1 MIVGADPMTRDQAR
15 APRLGLLVDLFEYT
29 YQSTLVHAVMDTARR
44 HGAGVRAFV
53 GGGLRS
59 PERFGAERNFLYD
72 LVGPASIDGL
82 IVLSSTLAN
91 YADHSALIDF
101 AGRFRPLPMASIG
114 MLLEGV
120 PSVAVD
126 NAHAL
131 REGIR
136 HLVRVHGHRRIAFVR
151 GPAGNQDAEE
161 RYRVYREVLAEHE
174 IPFDAALIA
183 PGDFTLPA
191 GTAAVRTLIDERRA
205 SFQALVAANDYMAL
219 GAVEALRA
227 RGVRVPAD
235 AAVMGFDDLDEARF
249 AHTPLTS
256 VRQPLREQ
264 AELAAEMVLAQLRG
278 DGVPART
285 LLPAQLVVR
294 RSCGCRQAV
303 MKEHDHSIAAP
314 VTDWTL
320 ALEHAAAWIFLSL
333 KRVGRPGDAERC
345 AAVLA
350 AALDAEAGGQH
361 GVFGARF
368 EEILAGA
375 TSRTELETWHEIV
388 KGMRDL
394 LRPALAS
401 DAARALRAEDAWHE
415 AHVLVAQAT
424 ERALARRSLA
434 VTRWARTVSE
444 VSDALAA
451 APDVPALMAA
461 LVEQLPRLQI
471 PSAQVALFEARR
483 PESGARLVLS
493 VRGGVVAPPS
503 DALYPAARLL
513 PEGTLPL
520 DQRQDLIVLPLFAR
534 DEPLGIAVLE
544 LGPREPTIYEMLR
557 DRLSSTLA
565 ALTFSSPRDAGRG

>member
-1 MIVGADPMTRDQAR
+1 MRLRDAGVGGDPMTRDDAR

-29 YQSTLVHAVMDTARR
+29 YQSTLVQAVVETARR
-44 HGAGVRAFV
+44 QGAGVRAFV

-59 PERFGAERNFLYD
+59 PERFGAQRNFLYD
-72 LVGPASIDGL
+72 LVGPANVDGL
-82 IVLSSTLAN
+82 VLLSSTLAN
-91 YADHSALIDF
+91 YADHAALLEF

-114 MLLEGV
+114 RLLEGV

-126 NAHAL
+126 NAPAL
-131 REGIR
+131 REGLR

-151 GPAGNQDAEE
+151 GPAGNHDAEE

-174 IPFDAALIA
+174 IALDAALIA
-183 PGDFTLPA
+183 PGDFTLA
-191 GTAAVRTLIDERRA
+191 SGAAAVRALLDERRA

-219 GAVEALRA
+219 GAIEALRA

-235 AAVMGFDDLDEARF
+235 AAVVGFDDLDEARF
-249 AHTPLTS
+249 AQTPLTS

-264 AELAAEMVLAQLRG
+264 GELATEMVLAQLRG

-294 RSCGCRQAV
+294 RSCGCRSAV
-303 MKEHDHSIAAP
+303 MKEHDHAIAAP
-314 VTDWTL
+314 AAQWST
-320 ALEHAAAWIFLSL
+320 ALEHAAAWVFLSV
-333 KRVGRPGDAERC
+333 KRAGRTADAERC
-345 AAVLA
+345 GAVLA
-350 AALDAEAGGQH
+350 AALDAEAGGQR

-375 TSRTELETWHEIV
+375 TSRAELEAWHEII

-394 LRPALAS
+394 LRPALAG

-415 AHVLVAQAT
+415 AHVLSAQAT
-424 ERALARRSLA
+424 ERALARRSLL

-444 VSDALAA
+444 ASDALGAA
-451 APDVPALMAA
+451 RDVPALMAA
-461 LVEQLPRLQI
+461 LVDQLPRLQI
-471 PSAQVALFEARR
+471 PGAHVALFESRR
-483 PESGARLVLS
+483 PESGARLALS
-493 VRGGVVAPPS
+493 ARGGVVAPAN

-513 PEGTLPL
+513 PEGTLPAG
-520 DQRQDLIVLPLFAR
+520 DRQDLIILPLFTR
-534 DEPLGIAVLE
+534 DTPLGIALLE

-557 DRLSSTLA
+557 DRLSS
-565 ALTFSSPRDAGRG
+565 ALTSLS

>member
-1 MIVGADPMTRDQAR
+1 MTREHAR

-29 YQSTLVHAVMDTARR
+29 YQATMVQAVIDTARR
-44 HGAGVRAFV
+44 RGASVRAFV

-59 PERFGAERNFLYD
+59 PERFGQQRNFLYD
-72 LVGPASIDGL
+72 LVGPAAVDGV
-82 IVLSSTLAN
+82 IILSSTLAN
-91 YADHSALIDF
+91 YADHGALLDF
-101 AGRFRPLPMASIG
+101 AARYRPLPMASIG
-114 MLLEGV
+114 MLLDGI

-151 GPAGNQDAEE
+151 GPAGNQEAEE
-161 RYRVYREVLAEHE
+161 RYRVYREVLAEHD
-174 IPFDAALIA
+174 IPLDATLIA

-219 GAVEALRA
+219 GAIEALRA

-264 AELAAEMVLAQLRG
+264 AELAAEMVFAQLRG
-278 DGVPART
+278 DAVPART

-294 RSCGCRQAV
+294 RSCGCRSAV
-303 MKEHDHSIAAP
+303 MKEHDHVIAAP
-314 VTDWTL
+314 AAGWSE
-320 ALEHAAAWIFLSL
+320 ALERAAAWVFLSV
-333 KRVGRPGDAERC
+333 KRVGRQADAERY

-350 AALDAEAGGQH
+350 AALDAEAGGQR

-375 TSRTELETWHEIV
+375 ASRTELETWHEII

-394 LRPALAS
+394 LRPALAG
-401 DAARALRAEDAWHE
+401 DAARTAHAEDAWHE
-415 AHVLVAQAT
+415 AHVLIAQAT

-434 VTRWARTVSE
+434 VTRWARTLSE
-444 VSDALAA
+444 ASDALAA
-451 APDVPALMAA
+451 ARDVDALMAA

-471 PSAQVALFEARR
+471 PGAQVVLFEDAR
-483 PESGARLVLS
+483 PESGARLALS
-493 VRGGVVAPPS
+493 VRAGVVEAVS
-503 DALYPAARLL
+503 DAVYPAARLL
-513 PEGTLPL
+513 PDGTLSAEV
-520 DQRQDLIVLPLFAR
+520 RQDLIVLPLFAR
-534 DEPLGIAVLE
+534 DEPLGVALLE

-557 DRLSSTLA
+557 DRLSASLNTIRLA
-565 ALTFSSPRDAGRG
+565 SR

>member
-1 MIVGADPMTRDQAR
+1 MIRDDAR

-29 YQSTLVHAVMDTARR
+29 YQATLIQAVVDTARR

-59 PERFGAERNFLYD
+59 PERFGQQRNFIYD
-72 LVGPASIDGL
+72 LVGPACVDGVVIL
-82 IVLSSTLAN
+82 ASTLAN
-91 YADHSALIDF
+91 YADHGALVDF
-101 AGRFRPLPMASIG
+101 ATRYRPLPIASIG
-114 MLLEGV
+114 MLLDGI

-174 IPFDAALIA
+174 IPLDAALIA
-183 PGDFTLPA
+183 PGDFTLAA
-191 GTAAVRTLIDERRA
+191 GTAAVRALIDERQA

-219 GAVEALRA
+219 GAIEALRA

-264 AELAAEMVLAQLRG
+264 GELAAEMVLAQLRG
-278 DGVPART
+278 DAVPART

-294 RSCGCRQAV
+294 RSCGCRSAV
-303 MKEHDHSIAAP
+303 IKEHDHAISAP
-314 VTDWTL
+314 LVGDGWSE
-320 ALEHAAAWIFLSL
+320 ALERAAAWVYLSV
-333 KRVGRPGDAERC
+333 KRLGRQADAERC

-350 AALDAEAGGQH
+350 AALEAEAGGQN
-361 GVFGARF
+361 GVFAARF
-368 EEILAGA
+368 EELLAGA
-375 TSRTELETWHEIV
+375 TSRTELETWHEII

-394 LRPALAS
+394 LRPALAG
-401 DAARALRAEDAWHE
+401 DPVRTARAEDCWHE
-415 AHVLVAQAT
+415 SHLLIAQAT

-434 VTRWARTVSE
+434 ITRWARTLSE
-444 VSDALAA
+444 VGDALKVAR
-451 APDVPALMAA
+451 DVPTLMATLA
-461 LVEQLPRLQI
+461 EQLPRLQI
-471 PSAQVALFEARR
+471 PSAYVVLFEGGR
-483 PESGARLVLS
+483 PEAGARLVLS
-493 VRGGVVAPPS
+493 TRGGVAAPVPEAS
-503 DALYPAARLL
+503 FPAARLL
-513 PEGTLPL
+513 PEGTLPAEA
-520 DQRQDLIVLPLFAR
+520 RQDLIVLPLFFH
-534 DEPLGIAVLE
+534 DEPLGIVLLE

-557 DRLSSTLA
+557 DQLSTALNTIRLS
-565 ALTFSSPRDAGRG
+565 PQV

>member
-1 MIVGADPMTRDQAR
+1 MLAGGADRMTRDNAR

-29 YQSTLVHAVMDTARR
+29 YQSTLVQAVMDTARR

-72 LVGPASIDGL
+72 LVGPANVDGL
-82 IVLSSTLAN
+82 IILSSTLAN
-91 YADHSALIDF
+91 YADHGALLDF

-114 MLLEGV
+114 VLLDGI

-151 GPAGNQDAEE
+151 GPVGNQDAEE

-174 IPFDAALIA
+174 IQLDAALIA
-183 PGDFTLPA
+183 PGDFTLAA
-191 GTAAVRTLIDERRA
+191 GTAAVRALMDERRA

-219 GAVEALRA
+219 GAIEALRA

-235 AAVMGFDDLDEARF
+235 AAVMGFDDLDEARY

-264 AELAAEMVLAQLRG
+264 GELAAEIVLAQLRG

-294 RSCGCRQAV
+294 RSCGCRSAV
-303 MKEHDHSIAAP
+303 MKEHEHSIAAP
-314 VTDWTL
+314 VAGWAA
-320 ALEHAAAWIFLSL
+320 ALEHTAAWVFLSV
-333 KRVGRPGDAERC
+333 KRVGRLTDAERC
-345 AAVLA
+345 GAVLA
-350 AALDAEAGGQH
+350 AALDAEVNGQR

-375 TSRTELETWHEIV
+375 TSRTELETWHEII
-388 KGMRDL
+388 KGIRDL
-394 LRPALAS
+394 SRPVLAG
-401 DAARALRAEDAWHE
+401 DAARALAAEDAWHE

-424 ERALARRSLA
+424 ERALARRSLS
-434 VTRWARTVSE
+434 VTRWARTVGE
-444 VSDALAA
+444 ASDALAA
-451 APDVPALMAA
+451 ARDVPALMAA

-471 PSAQVALFEARR
+471 PGAQVAVFEGRR
-483 PESGARLVLS
+483 LESGARLVLS
-493 VRGGVVAPPS
+493 ARGGVVAPRN

-513 PEGTLPL
+513 PEGTLPE
-520 DQRQDLIVLPLFAR
+520 QRQDLVVLPLFSR

-544 LGPREPTIYEMLR
+544 LGPREPTLYEMLR
-557 DRLSSTLA
+557 DRLSS
-565 ALTFSSPRDAGRG
+565 ALFSLSPQAGRGSE

>member
-1 MIVGADPMTRDQAR
+1 
-15 APRLGLLVDLFEYT
+15 
-29 YQSTLVHAVMDTARR
+29 
-44 HGAGVRAFV
+44 
-53 GGGLRS
+53 
-59 PERFGAERNFLYD
+59 
-72 LVGPASIDGL
+72 
-82 IVLSSTLAN
+82 
-91 YADHSALIDF
+91 
-101 AGRFRPLPMASIG
+101 
-114 MLLEGV
+114 
-120 PSVAVD
+120 
-126 NAHAL
+126 
-131 REGIR
+131 
-136 HLVRVHGHRRIAFVR
+136 
-151 GPAGNQDAEE
+151 
-161 RYRVYREVLAEHE
+161 
-174 IPFDAALIA
+174 
-183 PGDFTLPA
+183 
-191 GTAAVRTLIDERRA
+191 VRTLIDERRA

-314 VTDWTL
+314 VSDWAL

-333 KRVGRPGDAERC
+333 KRVGRPADAERC

-350 AALDAEAGGQH
+350 AALDAEAAGQH

-375 TSRTELETWHEIV
+375 TSRTELETWHEII

-471 PSAQVALFEARR
+471 PGAQVALFEGRR

-493 VRGGVVAPPS
+493 VRGGVVAPPG

-520 DQRQDLIVLPLFAR
+520 DQRQDAVVLPLFAR
-534 DEPLGIAVLE
+534 DEPLGIACFE
-544 LGPREPTIYEMLR
+544 LGPREPTLYEMLR
-557 DRLSSTLA
+557 DRLSATIA
-565 ALTFSSPRDAGRG
+565 AFSPSPRDA

>member
-1 MIVGADPMTRDQAR
+1 MSGGADPMTRDHAR

-29 YQSTLVHAVMDTARR
+29 YQSTLVQAVMDTARR
-44 HGAGVRAFV
+44 HGAGVRAFL
-53 GGGLRS
+53 GGGLGS
-59 PERFGAERNFLYD
+59 PERFGAQRNFLYD
-72 LVGPASIDGL
+72 LVGPASVDGL
-82 IVLSSTLAN
+82 IILSSTLAN
-91 YADHSALIDF
+91 YADHSVLLDF
-101 AGRFRPLPMASIG
+101 GARYRPLPMASIG
-114 MLLEGV
+114 MLLEGI

-174 IPFDAALIA
+174 IPIDAALIA

-191 GTAAVRTLIDERRA
+191 GTAAVRALIDERRA

-219 GAVEALRA
+219 GAIEALRA

-235 AAVMGFDDLDEARF
+235 AAVMGFDDLDEARY
-249 AHTPLTS
+249 AHTPLTT

-264 AELAAEMVLAQLRG
+264 GELAAEMVLAQLRG

-294 RSCGCRQAV
+294 RSCGCRSAV
-303 MKEHDHSIAAP
+303 MKDHDHSIAAP
-314 VTDWTL
+314 VTGWPA
-320 ALEHAAAWIFLSL
+320 ALEHAAAWVFLSV
-333 KRVGRPGDAERC
+333 KRLGRTADAERC

-350 AALDAEAGGQH
+350 AALDADVSGQR

-375 TSRTELETWHEIV
+375 ASRTELETWHEII

-394 LRPALAS
+394 LRPALAG
-401 DAARALRAEDAWHE
+401 DAARALVAEDAWHE
-415 AHVLVAQAT
+415 AHVLIAQAT

-434 VTRWARTVSE
+434 VTRWARTLSE
-444 VSDALAA
+444 ASDALAA
-451 APDVPALMAA
+451 ARDVPALMAA

-471 PSAQVALFEARR
+471 PAAQIVLFESRR
-483 PESGARLVLS
+483 PESGARLALS
-493 VRGGVVAPPS
+493 VRGGEVAPVN
-503 DALYPAARLL
+503 DTLYPAARLL
-513 PEGTLPL
+513 PEGTLPAPERR
-520 DQRQDLIVLPLFAR
+520 DQIVLPLFSR
-534 DEPLGIAVLE
+534 DAPLGIALLE

-557 DRLSSTLA
+557 DRLSACLA
-565 ALTFSSPRDAGRG
+565 SFPLTSR

>member
-1 MIVGADPMTRDQAR
+1 MARDDAR

-29 YQSTLVHAVMDTARR
+29 YQATMVQAVVDTARR
-44 HGAGVRAFV
+44 HGASVRAFV

-59 PERFGAERNFLYD
+59 PERFGHERNFLYD
-72 LVGPASIDGL
+72 LVGPGCVDGV
-82 IVLSSTLAN
+82 IILSSTLAN
-91 YADHSALIDF
+91 YADHGSLVDF
-101 AGRFRPLPMASIG
+101 AGRYRPLPMASIG
-114 MLLEGV
+114 MLLDGI

-126 NAHAL
+126 NAPAL
-131 REGIR
+131 REGLR

-151 GPAGNQDAEE
+151 GPAGNQEAEE

-174 IPFDAALIA
+174 LPVDPTLIA
-183 PGDFTLPA
+183 PGDFTMPA

-219 GAVEALRA
+219 GAIEALRA

-235 AAVMGFDDLDEARF
+235 CAVMGFDDLDEARF

-264 AELAAEMVLAQLRG
+264 GQLATEMVLAQLRG
-278 DGVPART
+278 DGIPART
-285 LLPAQLVVR
+285 LLSAQLVVR
-294 RSCGCRQAV
+294 RSCGCRSAV

-314 VTDWTL
+314 GADWPL
-320 ALEHAAAWIFLSL
+320 ALERAAAWVYLSV
-333 KRVGRPGDAERC
+333 KRVGRTADAERC
-345 AAVLA
+345 SAVLA
-350 AALDAEAGGQH
+350 AALDAEAGGQL

-375 TSRTELETWHEIV
+375 TSRTELETWHDII

-394 LRPALAS
+394 LRPALAG
-401 DAARALRAEDAWHE
+401 DPARALRAEDAWHE

-444 VSDALAA
+444 ASDALAA
-451 APDVPALMAA
+451 ARDVPTLMAA

-471 PSAQVALFEARR
+471 PGAQIALFEANR
-483 PESGARLVLS
+483 PESGARLALS
-493 VRGGVVAPPS
+493 VRGGAVEPVADEP
-503 DALYPAARLL
+503 YPAARLI
-513 PEGTLPL
+513 PDGTLPPEA
-520 DQRQDLIVLPLFAR
+520 RQDLIVLPLFAR
-534 DEPLGIAVLE
+534 DVPLGIALLE

-557 DRLSSTLA
+557 DRLSA
-565 ALTFSSPRDAGRG
+565 ALNGIRLGAR

>member
-1 MIVGADPMTRDQAR
+1 MTRDHAR

-29 YQSTLVHAVMDTARR
+29 YQSTLVQAVIDTARR
-44 HGAGVRAFV
+44 QGAGVRAFV

-72 LVGPASIDGL
+72 LVGPASVDGL
-82 IVLSSTLAN
+82 IILSSTLAN
-91 YADHSALIDF
+91 YADHGALVDF
-101 AGRFRPLPMASIG
+101 AARFRPLPMASIG
-114 MLLEGV
+114 MLLEGI

-174 IPFDAALIA
+174 IPVDAALIA

-219 GAVEALRA
+219 GAIEALRA

-235 AAVMGFDDLDEARF
+235 AAVMGFDDLDEARY
-249 AHTPLTS
+249 AHTPLTT

-264 AELAAEMVLAQLRG
+264 GELAAEMVLAQLRG

-294 RSCGCRQAV
+294 RSCGCRSAV
-303 MKEHDHSIAAP
+303 MKEHDHAITAP
-314 VTDWTL
+314 VVGWPE
-320 ALEHAAAWIFLSL
+320 ALERAAAWVFLSV
-333 KRVGRPGDAERC
+333 KRVGRQADAERC

-350 AALDAEAGGQH
+350 AALDAEAGGQR
-361 GVFGARF
+361 GAFGARF

-394 LRPALAS
+394 LRPALVG
-401 DAARALRAEDAWHE
+401 DAGRSLRAEDAWHE

-434 VTRWARTVSE
+434 VTRWARTLSE
-444 VSDALAA
+444 ASDALAA
-451 APDVPALMAA
+451 ARDVPALMAA
-461 LVEQLPRLQI
+461 FAEQLPRLQI
-471 PSAQVALFEARR
+471 PGAQVVLFEGGR

-493 VRGGVVAPPS
+493 ARGGVVAPVT
-503 DALYPAARLL
+503 DTLFPAARLL
-513 PEGTLPL
+513 PEGTLPPE
-520 DQRQDLIVLPLFAR
+520 QRQDLIVLPLFSR
-534 DEPLGIAVLE
+534 GEPLGIALLE

-557 DRLSSTLA
+557 DRLGASLA
-565 ALTFSSPRDAGRG
+565 SLKLSGQR